1 MGSMGNTPPI
11 WVWCLGTFL
20 LVFVH
25 LRVGPGILH
34 LYARTTLLH
43 RFAFSASSL
52 RSSLHS
58 RRPSHGKQGVALLNT
73 EEGRV
78 NDAQWIR
85 LRFHQ
90 LRAQLALAIYTLLP
104 ALIMTS
110 TLVAVYFASCSISK
124 CGHPRMA
131 SFSAASFSALY
142 SSFRFLRSSYIIS

>member
-1 MGSMGNTPPI
+1 MQ
-11 WVWCLGTFL
+11 
-20 LVFVH
+20 VFVH
-25 LRVGPGILH
+25 LRLGPGILH

-85 LRFHQ
+85 LRFQ
-90 LRAQLALAIYTLLP
+90 LHGQHVLVIYTLLP
-104 ALIMTS
+104 VCIMTS
-110 TLVAVYFASCSISK
+110 TLVTVYFRIMHHFQVRISTYVFLL
-124 CGHPRMA
+124 CGILLGATFFMP
-131 SFSAASFSALY
+131 LG
-142 SSFRFLRSSYIIS
+142 